1 MSDATLDQVPRFF
14 DYGLTFVAP
23 IEFDADRLA
32 VLVIDMQYSQ
42 AAPGRAYCLALDR
55 IQPGS
60 CAYYEERL
68 ESKVVS
74 GIAHLIREAR
84 ARGISIVYLCLGS
97 QHRDL
102 RDMPARQR
110 AWIRAVE
117 ERSGVPDIFWA
128 QNPDYTI
135 RVELAPQPDDTV
147 IQKTTFGAFNS
158 STIHETLRAM
168 GKDTLIV
175 SGISTNACVETTAR
189 DAADRGFATAIVDD
203 CTADF
208 DPQAHDAALR
218 GFHFNFGRVIP
229 TARDAVAAI
238 DDAMTL

>member
-1 MSDATLDQVPRFF
+1 VSDATPSQIPEFF
-14 DYGLTFVAP
+14 DFGLTFVEP
-23 IEFDADRLA
+23 IKFEAERVA

-68 ESKVVS
+68 ESKVVP
-74 GIAHLIREAR
+74 GLAHLIRESR
-84 ARGISIVYLCLGS
+84 AHGVSIVYLCLGS
-97 QHRDL
+97 QYRDL

-117 ERSGVPDIFWA
+117 RRSGVPDIFWA
-128 QNPDYTI
+128 QTPEYAI
-135 RVELAPQPDDTV
+135 REELAPQPDDT
-147 IQKTTFGAFNS
+147 IIHKTTFGAFNS
-158 STIHETLRAM
+158 STIDDTLRAM

-175 SGISTNACVETTAR
+175 TGVSTNACVETTAR
-189 DAADRGFATAIVDD
+189 DAADRGFATAIVDE

-208 DPQAHDAALR
+208 DPRAQDATLR
-218 GFHFNFGRVIP
+218 GFHFNFGRVIL
-229 TARDAVAAI
+229 TARDAVTAI
-238 DDAMTL
+238 DDAVSL